1 MADGSGRRKGTKCSV
16 TSHPF
21 ASLGLLVRNVH
32 YVQYIRRSQ
41 RSESDMYL
49 LQEFFKDLVTLLK
62 NGTLYVSSGR
72 LVAALVK
79 IAEELLA
86 YMMMVIWGFYL
97 AFVAGLFQHISK
109 SAKNNQ
115 S

>member
-21 ASLGLLVRNVH
+21 ASSGLLVRNVH

-49 LQEFFKDLVTLLK
+49 LLGFFKYLMMLLK
-62 NGTLYVSSGR
+62 VGTLYVGSGR

-79 IAEELLA
+79 VTLNSS
-86 YMMMVIWGFYL
+86 MP
-97 AFVAGLFQHISK
+97 
-109 SAKNNQ
+109 Q
-115 S
+115 SSCSRNY